1 MKSDALNVVPPSK
14 WMKARKLDKK
24 KYASEYAK
32 TNAYEDFAESLTA
45 WVVVRYKSN
54 KISKSDIKKFNRFIP
69 NRFKLFDE
77 MNFNM
82 YPL

>member
-1 MKSDALNVVPPSK
+1 MMDPKVKLPLLPLRYIVVFPN
-14 WMKARKLDKK
+14 MVITL
-24 KYASEYAK
+24 
-32 TNAYEDFAESLTA
+32 F
-45 WVVVRYKSN
+45 VVRYKSN